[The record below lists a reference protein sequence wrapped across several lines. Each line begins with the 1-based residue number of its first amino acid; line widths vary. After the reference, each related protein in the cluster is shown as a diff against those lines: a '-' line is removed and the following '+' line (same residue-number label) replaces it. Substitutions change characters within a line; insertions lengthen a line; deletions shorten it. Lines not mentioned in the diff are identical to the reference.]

1 MPAPENLQVQ
11 TPGQPI
17 TQPAAEP
24 QPEFTAKH
32 NGGGRWRIYSTS
44 QDDWFSDFV
53 ATGEGAKEA
62 AQAEAERLNAGG
74 TPVFNV
80 PDPAPTTL
88 EEAGKLSPE
97 QADSAAAAIQAA
109 LAAQPAAEQP
119 QRAVPVLT
127 PEGWLVPELPVNARK
142 E

>member
-1 MPAPENLQVQ
+1 MPAPDNLQVQ

-17 TQPAAEP
+17 TQPEP
-24 QPEFTAKH
+24 EQQNEPEFTAKH

-53 ATGEGAKEA
+53 ATGEGAKDA

-74 TPVFNV
+74 TPVTKA
-80 PDPAPTTL
+80 PDPAPAPATPGQPIT
-88 EEAGKLSPE
+88 
-97 QADSAAAAIQAA
+97 
-109 LAAQPAAEQP
+109 QPAAQVAQD

-127 PEGWLVPELPVNARK
+127 PEGWLVPELPINARK

>member
-1 MPAPENLQVQ
+1 MPAPDNLQVQ

-17 TQPAAEP
+17 TQSTAEQ

-53 ATGEGAKEA
+53 ATGEGAKDS

-74 TPVFNV
+74 APVTKV
-80 PDPAPTTL
+80 ADPVPTTL
-88 EEAGKLSPE
+88 ETAGELTAE
-97 QADSAAAAIQAA
+97 QRERAATDIAEH
-109 LAAQPAAEQP
+109 LARTEQP

>member
-1 MPAPENLQVQ
+1 MPAPDNLQVQ

-17 TQPAAEP
+17 TQPAAEQP
-24 QPEFTAKH
+24 PEFTAKH

-62 AQAEAERLNAGG
+62 AQAEADRLNAGG
-74 TPVFNV
+74 TPVIKV
-80 PDPAPTTL
+80 AEPAP
-88 EEAGKLSPE
+88 EP
-97 QADSAAAAIQAA
+97 ADQPAAP
-109 LAAQPAAEQP
+109 AQPAAEP
-119 QRAVPVLT
+119 QRAVPILT
-127 PEGWLVPELPVNARK
+127 DEGWLVPELPVNARK